1 MPESNDVADYGATPQ
16 KIFAS
21 LKNINNLTVYED
33 LAQEF
38 GRNKDKKGLF
48 AATATVLLTG

>member
-1 MPESNDVADYGATPQ
+1 MLQIMEQLRKN
-16 KIFAS
+16 IC
-21 LKNINNLTVYED
+21 LIKNINNLTVYED